1 MIYLDNAATTYP
13 KPEEVYKALDYGN
26 RNLAF
31 NAGRGSYPSARS
43 VTELIQET
51 RQLLGDLLKVPGNT
65 VSFESSA
72 TEALNII
79 INGIPFQSGDTV
91 YISPFEHNAVV
102 RPLYNLKEK
111 IGINIELLPFDKKT
125 WKFDEER
132 AADLFALKNPKAVF
146 ISHISNVT
154 GYILPFGTIFASAKR
169 YNSITVL
176 DCSQSLGIL
185 NPSVGNTD
193 FVVFAGHKSLYAS
206 FGIAGFYNLT
216 GIKLNVTKS
225 GGTGSDSLNHKMPE
239 DGPGR
244 YESGSLNSVAVA
256 GMNASLKWLENNNT
270 LYSHEKELTDY
281 LIDKLSNLPNV
292 HLFLPEDVSKIV
304 GIVSLAVNGYSSADV
319 GSILSEE
326 FDICVRTGFHCSPFI
341 HELIGS
347 KEFNGTVR
355 LSVGAFNTKS
365 ELAKAVRALGTL

>member
-132 AADLFALKNPKAVF
+132 AADLFALKKPKAVF

-176 DCSQSLGIL
+176 DCSQSLGVL
-185 NPSVGNTD
+185 NPSVENTD

-206 FGIAGFYNLT
+206 FGIAGFYNLAE
-216 GIKLNVTKS
+216 IKLNVTKS
-225 GGTGSDSLNHKMPE
+225 GGTGSDSLNHNMPE

-256 GMNASLKWLENNNT
+256 GLNASLKWLKQQDVFE
-270 LYSHEKELTDY
+270 HEKQLTNR
-281 LIDKLSNLPNV
+281 LIDGLKKIPKI
-292 HLFLPEDVSKIV
+292 HIFLPDEVSQIN
-304 GIVSLAVNGYSSADV
+304 GIVSIAVEGYNSSDV
-319 GSILSEE
+319 GSILSDE
-326 FDICVRTGFHCSPFI
+326 FNISVRTGYHCSPFI
-341 HELIGS
+341 HDFIHS
-347 KEFNGTVR
+347 HEFAGTVR
-355 LSVGAFNTKS
+355 ISVGAMTS
-365 ELAKAVRALGTL
+365 TGDIDCLVEALATF

>member
-13 KPEEVYKALDYGN
+13 KPEEVYKALDHAN
-26 RNLAF
+26 RNFAF

-51 RQLLGDLLKVPGNT
+51 KQLLGDLLKVPGNT

-111 IGINIELLPFDKKT
+111 IGINVELLPFDKKT
-125 WKFDEER
+125 WEFDEER

-176 DCSQSLGIL
+176 DCSQSLGVL
-185 NPSVGNTD
+185 NPSVENTD
-193 FVVFAGHKSLYAS
+193 FVIFAGHKSLYAS
-206 FGIAGFYNLT
+206 FGIAGFYNLAE
-216 GIKLNVTKS
+216 IKLNVTKS
-225 GGTGSDSLNHKMPE
+225 GGTGSDSLNHNMPE

-256 GMNASLKWLENNNT
+256 GLNASLKWLSVNDV
-270 LYSHEKELTDY
+270 YAHEKDLTEY
-281 LIDKLSNLPNV
+281 LIERLSTLSKV
-292 HLFLPEDVSKIV
+292 CLFLPERTDQIL
-304 GIVSLAVNGYSSADV
+304 GIVSFAVDGYTASDV
-319 GSILSEE
+319 GSILSDE
-326 FDICVRTGFHCSPFI
+326 FDISLRTGYHCSPFI
-341 HELIGS
+341 HDFIDS
-347 KEFNGTVR
+347 KRSNGTVR
-355 LSVGAFNTKS
+355 VSFGAFSNK
-365 ELAKAVRALGTL
+365 EDIQVLIDALTSL